1 MYDWKYTVI
10 RYQLYV
16 ENYILPLDTLCYLD
30 ILSLLSYQDLLYRPL
45 YLLPVTYLSY

>member
-16 ENYILPLDTLCYLD
+16 EELYIRPLVTYD
-30 ILSLLSYQDLLYRPL
+30 ILNYY
-45 YLLPVTYLSY
+45 

>member
-16 ENYILPLDTLCYLD
+16 ETYMIPLLVTSMIYQVPNDFTL
-30 ILSLLSYQDLLYRPL
+30 
-45 YLLPVTYLSY
+45 T